1 MNIGFIGIGAMGVEM
16 VRNLLKAGHAVTVYN
31 RTAERAASL
40 VEHGAIL
47 ASSVE
52 EAAANEIVITMLADD
67 TATKSVV
74 FDTGFLAAMPAGAI
88 HVCCATISAELGQK
102 LGATHREAHRGYV
115 SAPVFGRPPAAAA
128 AQLFVVAGGDEATV
142 ARCQPVFDAIGQR
155 TFHVGT
161 NPESANVVKIAGNFM
176 IAGMNETL
184 GEACALT
191 RKYGVDATQFVE
203 VMTSSIFNVPVY
215 KIYGG
220 LIASGKYQPAGFP
233 LRLGLKDVRL
243 ALAAADQKEIAL
255 PLASLARDNYL
266 KAITRGYEDYD
277 WAALGLVAQEDAG
290 LE

>member
-1 MNIGFIGIGAMGVEM
+1 MNLGFIGIGAMGVEM

-31 RTAERAASL
+31 RTPDKAAALEEHRA
-40 VEHGAIL
+40 VL
-47 ASSVE
+47 ATSVE

-67 TATKSVV
+67 AATQAVV

-88 HVCCATISAELGQK
+88 HVCCATISAALAQRLAASHK
-102 LGATHREAHRGYV
+102 EAHRGYV

-128 AQLFVVAGGDEATV
+128 AQLFVVTGGEEGTV

-155 TFHVGT
+155 TFHVGAK
-161 NPESANVVKIAGNFM
+161 PESANVVKIAGNFM

-184 GEACALT
+184 GEACALV
-191 RKYGVDATQFVE
+191 RRYDVEATQFVDL
-203 VMTSSIFNVPVY
+203 MTSSIFNVPVY

-220 LIASGKYQPAGFP
+220 LIASGNYLPAGFP

-243 ALAAADQKEIAL
+243 ALAAADAKDIAL

-266 KAITRGYEDYD
+266 KAITRGYADYD

-290 LE
+290 LS